1 MQHECDTNSYLDLL
15 VKDKALTIHE
25 RNIQSLAIELFKVTQ
40 NLSNVIISNI
50 FKKRTLTYNLRSQR
64 DFVRDC
70 VNTRR
75 YGLNSLNYFAPKVWE
90 MIPLEIKNINSL
102 QKFKTEIRKCA
113 PENSSCDLCRPYV
126 QNLGYVELV

>member
-50 FKKRTLTYNLRSQR
+50 FKKRTLTYNLRSQT
-64 DFVRDC
+64 DFVRDS
-70 VNTRR
+70 VNTQR
-75 YGLNSLNYFAPKVWE
+75 YGLNSRLFRSKG
-90 MIPLEIKNINSL
+90 
-102 QKFKTEIRKCA
+102 
-113 PENSSCDLCRPYV
+113 
-126 QNLGYVELV
+126 LGYDSFRNKEHKFSSKI